1 MKGFGWPVF
10 RFPPFIFFS
19 AGDFLVFLDSCT
31 VYIVTIWN
39 ISPQI
44 SSFPSISP
52 LLPGHFSILRP
63 CTGNYGGKINV
74 KVVLPRRLFSV
85 LLMAK
90 RDICASSENIPP
102 LSRWKAFWKEF
113 WSRWSPAGSLQNMS
127 RPWALLINRG
137 QFNKGRKEENS
148 YIIQQIWGQ
157 SASITV
163 GEMLYK
169 YVSL

>member
-19 AGDFLVFLDSCT
+19 AGDFLVFFDSCT

-102 LSRWKAFWKEF
+102 LSRWKAFEKNSDPGGHQQEVSRTCRAHELFSLIEANLTKEGKKKTVTL
-113 WSRWSPAGSLQNMS
+113 SSKSEDKVSQ
-127 RPWALLINRG
+127 LL
-137 QFNKGRKEENS
+137 
-148 YIIQQIWGQ
+148 
-157 SASITV
+157 
-163 GEMLYK
+163 
-169 YVSL
+169 